1 MMNRIPEFVGNHP
14 ILFFALAAVIGMIAF
29 FEYQRLFSGVKQ
41 LSPTEA
47 TRLQNDEDAIFVD
60 VRDDSEYKKG
70 HILGARHIPMSNFD
84 KRMTELEKFQKKPI
98 ILYCSNGPRAS
109 RAAGKLRK
117 ANFESVYTL
126 AGGLGGWEKATMP
139 ISTKG

>member
-1 MMNRIPEFVGNHP
+1 MTRILEFVGNHP

-29 FEYQRLFSGVKQ
+29 FEYQRMFSGVKQ
-41 LSPTEA
+41 LSPIAA
-47 TRLQNDEDAIFVD
+47 TRLQNDEEAIFVD
-60 VRDDSEYKKG
+60 VREDSEYKNG
-70 HILGARHIPMSNFD
+70 HILGARHMPISSFD
-84 KRMTELEKFQKKPI
+84 KRIAELDKFKKKPI
-98 ILYCSNGPRAS
+98 IIYCSNGPRAS

-117 ANFESVYTL
+117 AEFESLFTL